1 MKKRVLSIIIPYYIF
16 NIISA
21 IILLTTNEFYGTGY
35 LLKNKRTKKDIIL
48 TFLGIYYSNGQY
60 WFVIEL
66 LILYI
71 LFYFSHKIFS
81 NNKALL
87 MNIILIFFVVL
98 IGRIL
103 PIHEKKEY
111 WFSIVN
117 YYESIM
123 AFPYGMLIS
132 KYENSI
138 VKFVQNVKIYYL
150 LLIIFGILGITLTG
164 LEIKIEKNYN
174 MNGLYEFHNYFTSY
188 TEFFF

>member
-1 MKKRVLSIIIPYYIF
+1 
-16 NIISA
+16 
-21 IILLTTNEFYGTGY
+21 
-35 LLKNKRTKKDIIL
+35 
-48 TFLGIYYSNGQY
+48 
-60 WFVIEL
+60 
-66 LILYI
+66 
-71 LFYFSHKIFS
+71 
-81 NNKALL
+81 

-138 VKFVQNVKIYYL
+138 VKFVQNGKIYYL

-188 TEFFF
+188 KEFFLDFIYKI